1 MNESQTSGDITVI
14 DACVRSGMKGAF
26 GARSILVVD
35 DEPGIREL
43 LVTRLEMDGYAA
55 TSCATAEAALAALRE
70 ETFDFVLTDYAL
82 PNRSGG
88 WLLQQA
94 RAEGLLEATPAVI
107 VTAYADPTNVAG
119 VDVVHK
125 PFDLDELID
134 QVRRRIEDGS
144 TGRVLR
150 VERDPDGRRSLNG
163 HNDGCPEPIEL
174 VLYVDAESRRSATT
188 NENIRRILLSL
199 NGSGRFTLT
208 ICDAESNAQAA
219 TPAITVTTVG
229 QRQSAGSGPRTFIL
243 GHITNADL
251 LVELLHECDEPPPV
265 GVSS

>member
-35 DEPGIREL
+35 DEAGIRDL

-107 VTAYADPTNVAG
+107 VTAHFDPTPVAG
-119 VDVVHK
+119 FDVVHK

-163 HNDGCPEPIEL
+163 HTDGCPEPIEL
-174 VLYVDAESRRSATT
+174 VLYMSAEWRHCATAD
-188 NENIRRILLSL
+188 ENIRRILRSL

-208 ICDAESNAQAA
+208 ICDAESSNAQAA
-219 TPAITVTTVG
+219 TPAIAVTTVDP
-229 QRQSAGSGPRTFIL
+229 RQSAGPRTSIL

-251 LVELLHECDEPPPV
+251 LVELLQECDEPPPV